1 MNTAT
6 LCKSIWIG
14 IFDFMQTSTL
24 MLAHLTLQEEKDSG
38 FDEIG
43 IHALSA
49 SSFGHAVI
57 LWVSMAEKSVNK
69 VKD

>member
-1 MNTAT
+1 
-6 LCKSIWIG
+6 
-14 IFDFMQTSTL
+14 

-43 IHALSA
+43 IYALSA

-57 LWVSMAEKSVNK
+57 LWVSMAEKSVNR
-69 VKD
+69 VKN